1 MVCCE
6 YAKVEGG
13 LGEFVVSVRECG
25 GQSCPESIFS
35 NSAIYEKCPQ
45 RLKFLKGGVS
55 ASQGVEPKR
64 VFVRVHSTQASV
76 PKFTGIS
83 CNGCQYKGGSYCWG
97 QCSSNVWKRKP
108 DW

>member
-13 LGEFVVSVRECG
+13 FGEFEVSVRECG
-25 GQSCPESIFS
+25 GQTCPESIFS
-35 NSAIYEKCPQ
+35 DPSVYKKCPL
-45 RLKFLKGGVS
+45 RLKYQKEGVPS
-55 ASQGVEPKR
+55 IQIEAKK
-64 VFVRVHSTQASV
+64 VFVRVHSKQESV

-83 CNGCQYKGGSYCWG
+83 CNGCQFKAGSYCWG
-97 QCSSNVWKRKP
+97 QCASNIWKKKP